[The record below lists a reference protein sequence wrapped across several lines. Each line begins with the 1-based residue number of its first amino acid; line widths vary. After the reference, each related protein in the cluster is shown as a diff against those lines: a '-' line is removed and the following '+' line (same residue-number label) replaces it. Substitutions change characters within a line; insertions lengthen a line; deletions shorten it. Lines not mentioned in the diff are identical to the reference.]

1 MTHQNDDAAATGK
14 RARNPRN
21 TRERLVRA
29 ALELFT
35 SVGYHA
41 STTPLLASRAG
52 VAEGTIYRHF
62 TSKEQ
67 LLNEIFRAAVRMF
80 AAPVSDSANIGSCR
94 ERLGHIASVW
104 REIARA
110 NPHVV
115 KLVFVLD
122 LDGLLDTRSRSA
134 YGTLLDGIEAVM
146 VIGKSTGQVRAG
158 SARIWA
164 DVWLRL
170 VVLVLER
177 TAGAEWPP
185 DHPAPQQILSSAWD
199 AISAATL

>member
-1 MTHQNDDAAATGK
+1 MTHQNEGEPASAK
-14 RARNPRN
+14 RTRDPRS

-35 SVGYHA
+35 TEGYHA
-41 STTPLLASRAG
+41 STTPVLASRAG

-80 AAPVSDSANIGSCR
+80 AAAVPDSDTAVPCR
-94 ERLGHIASVW
+94 QRLDQIATAW
-104 REIARA
+104 REIAKT
-110 NPHVV
+110 NPHLI

-122 LDGLLDTRSRSA
+122 LNGLLDDQSQAALASLMDA
-134 YGTLLDGIEAVM
+134 IETVM
-146 VIGKSTGQVRAG
+146 VAGKSTGQLRAG
-158 SARIWA
+158 SARIWT

-170 VVLVLER
+170 VVLMLER
-177 TAGAEWPP
+177 TANAEWPQ
-185 DHPAPQQILSSAWD
+185 DHPAQQQVLSSAWD
-199 AISAATL
+199 AISAATP